1 MDTRNQNAA
10 VGMTASDDTQEID
23 LGELFG
29 AIWARKKFVILLT
42 LVGAALAFLITT
54 TFIKPTYR
62 SGFTAYVNN
71 HSLYSSSSVDTINSS
86 DTSASQNLVQTY
98 AAIMK
103 SRPVVEDAVKEAAL
117 PYSYREVSGC
127 ISTDIQSDIQLV
139 VLNVTM
145 KSPEEAKQLADAI
158 ADTAPDYIADIVE
171 GSSMK
176 IVAKPVLPDS
186 KYSPSVKKNTVIGA
200 LIGLLLA
207 VAVVV
212 ISELTDDRVKSAD
225 ELEKKFGIPRMHGHA
240 NPACRCGDVLQG
252 RCRPSDCPI
261 FDNGCTPQHPVGA
274 CMVSNEGTC
283 SAYYQYARW

>member
-225 ELEKKFGIPRMHGHA
+225 ELEKKFGIPVIGTI
-240 NPACRCGDVLQG
+240 PSLDQG
-252 RCRPSDCPI
+252 GKEKGSY
-261 FDNGCTPQHPVGA
+261 G
-274 CMVSNEGTC
+274 
-283 SAYYQYARW
+283 YYQK